1 MIGEWLNEN
10 TITGMASHRVCRKAE
25 ADGTCG
31 GVEDA
36 AGPVR
41 HQVQGQQRQGDD
53 ERVDQ
58 QAHDLDRGLLAAAH
72 DRQQAEDQ
80 HERQDRP
87 RRRRDVQL
95 VLHEAADGVGQA
107 TL

>member
-1 MIGEWLNEN
+1 
-10 TITGMASHRVCRKAE
+10 
-25 ADGTCG
+25 
-31 GVEDA
+31 
-36 AGPVR
+36 VR

-87 RRRRDVQL
+87 RRRRMCSWCSMKLLTVL
-95 VLHEAADGVGQA
+95 VSA